1 MFLPAESNSELASS
15 KASWRQ
21 RMGQGLD
28 LAWRAVLRQLK
39 GSPQRNRYFLWIVCA
54 WMMAM
59 HLTHLMAKSDDT
71 PVVWGP
77 PIEPPGAVVV
87 TTASSNLSMAPL
99 QQPERAAIQSGKPGS
114 DEAALSQ
121 PAAQGLRTTL
131 HQWSDAWRR
140 QDVAAYL
147 DMYASDYV
155 PANGI
160 SRQAWVKSRTQRISE
175 KASIRHEIQDLNI
188 QWNGNTAVV
197 TFTQIYQ
204 DERVQ
209 FTDKKTM
216 HWVQQEGVWVIASEK
231 TA

>member
-1 MFLPAESNSELASS
+1 
-15 KASWRQ
+15 
-21 RMGQGLD
+21 
-28 LAWRAVLRQLK
+28 
-39 GSPQRNRYFLWIVCA
+39 
-54 WMMAM
+54 M

-71 PVVWGP
+71 PIVWGP

-87 TTASSNLSMAPL
+87 TAASSNLSNASL
-99 QQPERAAIQSGKPGS
+99 QQPERVATQSATPGS

-147 DMYASDYV
+147 DMYATDFV
-155 PANGI
+155 PASGI
-160 SRQAWVKSRTQRISE
+160 SRQAWAKSRTQRIMG
-175 KASIRHEIQDLNI
+175 KVRIRHEIQDLDI
-188 QWNGNTAVV
+188 QWSGSMAVV

-209 FTDKKTM
+209 FIDKKTM